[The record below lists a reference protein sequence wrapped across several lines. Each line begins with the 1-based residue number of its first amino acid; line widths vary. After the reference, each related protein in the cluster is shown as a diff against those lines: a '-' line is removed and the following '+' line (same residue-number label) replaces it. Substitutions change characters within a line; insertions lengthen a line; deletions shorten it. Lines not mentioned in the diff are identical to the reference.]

1 MIRTPAQPGKWPGFN
16 TTRAVAW
23 LMEVGWVSGPQAW
36 VARYKK
42 LSHGPCS
49 LNEAKKAVLA
59 MISGKFAGF
68 VAEVVKDPIGHMN
81 SAQARL
87 MAREAAVDPVT
98 LVGSDHWSQGSGIDK
113 ELRRTII
120 DTECGGFLRDDD
132 PLPSFRE
139 AA

>member
-1 MIRTPAQPGKWPGFN
+1 MAGFN

-68 VAEVVKDPIGHMN
+68 VPEVVKDLLGHMN
-81 SAQARL
+81 STQARL
-87 MAREAAVDPVT
+87 IAREAAADPVT